1 MKKTILLA
9 QKSTYL
15 LRRTLAAQDYDL
27 LEVRNIH
34 ELKQVVQDR
43 EIAMIVLDLDLPGPN
58 GHDGLNA
65 LRWLKSQRPPNDR
78 EIPVVTIGHQEGFE
92 EMRTAHA
99 LGCHEH
105 LMRPLD
111 QDNLLS
117 LIRATTELSQIIRQN
132 VSSPAQPTDGRV
144 LGLNQIIGASPSV
157 VRVKTEIRQV
167 APHNSAV
174 MFLGESGTG
183 KEMAA
188 RAVHLASTRSNG
200 PFIAINCISIPDSL
214 AESLLFGHKKGAF
227 TGADS
232 DQEGKI
238 AQADGGTLFLDEIGD
253 MPIELQGK
261 LLRVLEQK
269 TVTALGSTVEQPVDF
284 RIICAT
290 NADLQQGIRDGS
302 FRKDLYYRLRV
313 SVIHMPPLR
322 ERVSDIAMLVRHFV
336 KQAVNYDL
344 TLSEEAERALTSYSW
359 PGNVR
364 ELSNAVENAR
374 IICGA
379 RLHEIDQALLDY
391 CAEQMQQQAQL
402 GPNLD
407 PELDAD
413 IIQQIDRA
421 LEDLIDSR
429 DHLPGEDTTN
439 LAQWLEERLVDVAMR
454 LTDNNKSHAARLIG
468 MNRRALQRRIQ
479 RFRTN
484 ASGHE

>member
-183 KEMAA
+183 KE
-188 RAVHLASTRSNG
+188 
-200 PFIAINCISIPDSL
+200 
-214 AESLLFGHKKGAF
+214 
-227 TGADS
+227 
-232 DQEGKI
+232 
-238 AQADGGTLFLDEIGD
+238 
-253 MPIELQGK
+253 
-261 LLRVLEQK
+261 
-269 TVTALGSTVEQPVDF
+269 
-284 RIICAT
+284 
-290 NADLQQGIRDGS
+290 
-302 FRKDLYYRLRV
+302 
-313 SVIHMPPLR
+313 
-322 ERVSDIAMLVRHFV
+322 
-336 KQAVNYDL
+336 
-344 TLSEEAERALTSYSW
+344 
-359 PGNVR
+359 
-364 ELSNAVENAR
+364 
-374 IICGA
+374 
-379 RLHEIDQALLDY
+379 
-391 CAEQMQQQAQL
+391 
-402 GPNLD
+402 
-407 PELDAD
+407 
-413 IIQQIDRA
+413 
-421 LEDLIDSR
+421 
-429 DHLPGEDTTN
+429 
-439 LAQWLEERLVDVAMR
+439 
-454 LTDNNKSHAARLIG
+454 
-468 MNRRALQRRIQ
+468 
-479 RFRTN
+479 
-484 ASGHE
+484 